1 MQISGQLRRAAL
13 RVLDG
18 LDQHGDGFLRRG
30 QRDCG
35 QGGTT
40 DGLLTGGQGRVSG
53 EIDVVP
59 LIFFALQGGMLM
71 ELPKEGTRIQVQ
83 MLAQLGGGEP
93 AGRLEDQGDDGL
105 RQMAM
110 AGKADIAMEP
120 KPLLI
125 ELGQLG
131 QSIEAAIVIEAGQS
145 APHFEPPTDGAER
158 ALELFLEFGQ
168 GDDLLSPPAPEQRGD
183 RILDRFHGE
192 GGIGIIGTLYDC

>member
-1 MQISGQLRRAAL
+1 
-13 RVLDG
+13 
-18 LDQHGDGFLRRG
+18 
-30 QRDCG
+30 
-35 QGGTT
+35 
-40 DGLLTGGQGRVSG
+40 
-53 EIDVVP
+53 
-59 LIFFALQGGMLM
+59 M
-71 ELPKEGTRIQVQ
+71 ELPEEGPRVQAQV
-83 MLAQLGGGEP
+83 LAQLGGSEP

-131 QSIEAAIVIEAGQS
+131 QGIEAAIVIEAGQG

-183 RILDRFHGE
+183 RVLDRCHGE
-192 GGIGIIGTLYDC
+192 GGIGMIGTLYDYCLKRHIVCQTLAARQGKSQRFH